1 MKATFNNSY
10 PKKAKNGNMIDVFV
24 YHVSGTEQELSDYK
38 TVRGAQYREDS
49 VTGAPLFF
57 SLNYVGEVCD
67 LMITTNGNV
76 VADTSN
82 LRKANNLVQQYDFL
96 KEQLAS
102 QLLSQI
108 GFGNTRR
115 SVTNPVGQQQPTEGD
130 IDPFKG

>member
-10 PKKAKNGNMIDVFV
+10 PKRAKNGNMIDVFV
-24 YHVSGTEQELSDYK
+24 YHVSGTAQELADYK
-38 TVRGAQYREDS
+38 EVRGVQYREDGT
-49 VTGAPLFF
+49 TGQPLFF
-57 SLNYVGEVCD
+57 SLNYVGETVD

-96 KEQLAS
+96 KEQLAA

-108 GFGNTRR
+108 GFGNVKRNVNN
-115 SVTNPVGQQQPTEGD
+115 SVGQQQPTEGN
-130 IDPFKG
+130 IDPFNG

>member
-10 PKKAKNGNMIDVFV
+10 PKRAKNGNMVDVFV
-24 YHVSGTEQELSDYK
+24 YHVTGTTQELADYK
-38 TVRGAQYREDS
+38 AVRGDQYREDS
-49 VTGAPLFF
+49 ATGAPLFF
-57 SLNYVGEVCD
+57 SLNYVGETVD

-96 KEQLAS
+96 KEQLAA

-108 GFGNTRR
+108 GFGNIKRN
-115 SVTNPVGQQQPTEGD
+115 VTSSVGQQQTENQE